1 MRRDSLTRTFSQ
13 RHSGPLLLL
22 FESVRFDNWFA
33 LKNRVLLIKQRFG
46 KIPSLIQVLLPFI
59 VSKSNP
65 SDGRTDSYN
74 VYEKCDNTQRIK
86 IS

>member
-1 MRRDSLTRTFSQ
+1 MRGILSSVLGE

-33 LKNRVLLIKQRFG
+33 LKNRVLLIKLRFG

-59 VSKSNP
+59 VSKSNHLTVGLP
-65 SDGRTDSYN
+65 ATMPMRNAITPR
-74 VYEKCDNTQRIK
+74 E
-86 IS
+86 

>member
-1 MRRDSLTRTFSQ
+1 MRGILSSVLGE

-33 LKNRVLLIKQRFG
+33 LKNRVLLIKLRFG

-65 SDGRTDSYN
+65 SDGRTASHN